1 MSVLPAIF
9 GFGYVFFLRVK
20 HVFGESDESEGRLS
34 ATLQENIAG
43 IRVVRAFARKN
54 HEMAKFDEKN
64 RDFRDKTY
72 RLIRLLAWYWSISDL
87 LCFTQIGLVMSV
99 GGLWAAQGRL
109 SLGTAVVFFT
119 YVGRLLWPV
128 RQMGRIL
135 TEMGKSTVALRR
147 IQEVLDTPPE
157 METGEYCG
165 DVKGAVEF
173 RGVGFR
179 YGNER
184 PILRNLSFRVEPGEI
199 VALLGAT
206 GSGKSTLAH
215 LIPRLYD
222 PSEGEIFID
231 GVSTTDWDQ
240 RHLRRQICI
249 VLQEPFLFNR
259 TVRDNVALAVPGADD
274 EDVFASTEASS
285 LHGVIESFEDGYDT
299 VVGEGG
305 VTLSGGQKQRVALA
319 RTLIRNPRIIILDD
333 SLSAV
338 DAETDRCIRE
348 NLKKRFGGVTVF
360 IIAHR
365 ASTLKEADRILV
377 LEDGRI
383 SQQGRHDELVA
394 RDGLYKRIWDLQS
407 ADGEGVA

>member
-1 MSVLPAIF
+1 
-9 GFGYVFFLRVK
+9 
-20 HVFGESDESEGRLS
+20 
-34 ATLQENIAG
+34 
-43 IRVVRAFARKN
+43 
-54 HEMAKFDEKN
+54 
-64 RDFRDKTY
+64 
-72 RLIRLLAWYWSISDL
+72 
-87 LCFTQIGLVMSV
+87 
-99 GGLWAAQGRL
+99 
-109 SLGTAVVFFT
+109 
-119 YVGRLLWPV
+119 
-128 RQMGRIL
+128 
-135 TEMGKSTVALRR
+135 
-147 IQEVLDTPPE
+147 
-157 METGEYCG
+157 
-165 DVKGAVEF
+165 VEF

-184 PILRNLSFRVEPGEI
+184 PVLRNLNFRVEPGEI

-222 PSEGEIFID
+222 PSEGTIFID
-231 GVSTTDWDQ
+231 GISTKDWDQ

-285 LHGVIESFEDGYDT
+285 LHGVIQSFEDGYDT

-319 RTLIRNPRIIILDD
+319 RTLIRSPRIIILDD

-377 LEDGRI
+377 LEDGCI

-394 RDGLYKRIWDLQS
+394 QDGLYKRIWDIQS
-407 ADGEGVA
+407 ADGEGVAS